1 MISVATV
8 CSMGLGT
15 SQILAMQVRKI
26 LKDLGIEVRVDP
38 IDLGSFKSQPADIV
52 VAPTAMGEQVSGTRA
67 KVVLIDNLIDR
78 AHVQSRVLE
87 AIEAFHAEQ

>member
-26 LKDLGIEVRVDP
+26 LKDLGIEARVDP
-38 IDLGSFKSQPADIV
+38 IDLGSFKSQPVDIV
-52 VAPTAMGEQVSGTRA
+52 VAPTAMAEQVSGTRA

-78 AHVQSRVLE
+78 AHVESRVLE
-87 AIEAFHAEQ
+87 AIEAFRAEQ